1 MNLCKDCSSFRL
13 NPDNPEASTCH
24 RKVVVSAVT
33 GKFLPI
39 FCNTERLDWG
49 TCKPEGIHFRRT
61 ATQEEIDADRE
72 MKSREWERWID
83 VGDIEYERANRR
95 LGI

>member
-1 MNLCKDCSSFRL
+1 
-13 NPDNPEASTCH
+13 
-24 RKVVVSAVT
+24 VSAVT

-49 TCKPEGIHFRRT
+49 TCKPEGIHFRHP
-61 ATQEEIDADRE
+61 ATQEELDADHE
-72 MKSREWERWID
+72 MKSREWERWVD
-83 VGDIEYERANRR
+83 VGDTDYERANRR